1 MDPWKP
7 LKYLFYRNKVT
18 TKCSFFIII
27 ISKTDLVSKLE
38 KTATVTFN
46 LISWGFSINEAQ
58 ILQKLLNGSHICGCG
73 LQEDCTF

>member
-1 MDPWKP
+1 MVPWKP
-7 LKYLFYRNKVT
+7 LKSLFCKNKVT

-46 LISWGFSINEAQ
+46 FISWHFSINEAQ
-58 ILQKLLNGSHICGCG
+58 ILQKLLNGSHV
-73 LQEDCTF
+73 